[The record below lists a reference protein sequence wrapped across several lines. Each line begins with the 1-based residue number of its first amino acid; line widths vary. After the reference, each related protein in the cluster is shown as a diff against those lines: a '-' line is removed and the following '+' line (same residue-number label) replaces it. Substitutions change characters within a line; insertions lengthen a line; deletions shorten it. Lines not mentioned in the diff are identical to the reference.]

1 LLLLFCGEKK
11 RGGERALRPFVS
23 VVVPTYNRLYP
34 LAELLESLN
43 RQTYRYFEV
52 IVVNDGGERVD
63 DIVALYPELRVHLIH
78 CRDNVGHV
86 EARNIGVKAAKGE
99 LIMLC
104 DDDDILLP
112 CHIEQMVAEI
122 ADVDF
127 VYSDVEIFHYRIE
140 NGQRI
145 PTDRFLFAYEYD
157 REAMRKF
164 STYVPSG
171 SLYRKSIHDRLGYFD
186 PNVHHYWD
194 WDFFLRVSEAFRIK
208 RVAVASVLYAF
219 SNDGDNLSRQMS
231 DKRKMYLNRLSEKH
245 GLGNLPMKNFWLLL
259 DEPEVKKRRAES
271 KIVWDGTPM
280 ISRLWR
286 LKHV

>member
-1 LLLLFCGEKK
+1 LSS
-11 RGGERALRPFVS
+11 FVS
-23 VVVPTYNRLYP
+23 VVIPTYNRPHP
-34 LAELLESLN
+34 LAELLEALSW
-43 RQTYRYFEV
+43 QTYRHFEV
-52 IVVNDGGERVD
+52 VLVNDGGERID
-63 DIVALYPELRVHLIH
+63 DIVALYPELDVHLIH

-86 EARNIGVKAAKGE
+86 EARNIGVKAANGE

-104 DDDDILLP
+104 DDDDLLLP
-112 CHIEQMVAEI
+112 CHIEQMVSEI

-171 SLYRKSIHDRLGYFD
+171 SLYRKSIHDHLGYFD

-194 WDFFLRVSEAFRIK
+194 WDFFLRVSEEFRVK
-208 RVAVASVLYAF
+208 RVATASVLYAF

-231 DKRKMYLNRLSEKH
+231 DKRQMYLNRLSEKH

-259 DEPEVKKRRAES
+259 EEPEVKKRRAKS

-280 ISRLWR
+280 TSRLSR
-286 LKHV
+286 SKYHV

>member
-11 RGGERALRPFVS
+11 RGGERALRPLVS
-23 VVVPTYNRLYP
+23 VVVPTYNRPYP

-63 DIVALYPELRVHLIH
+63 DVVALYPELCIHLIH

-112 CHIEQMVAEI
+112 CHIEQMVSEI

-171 SLYRKSIHDRLGYFD
+171 SLYRKPIHNHLGYFD

-194 WDFFLRVSEAFRIK
+194 WDFFLRVSETFRIK

-231 DKRKMYLNRLSEKH
+231 DKRQMYLNRLSEKH
-245 GLGNLPMKNFWLLL
+245 GLGNLPIKNFWLLL

>member
-11 RGGERALRPFVS
+11 RGGERALRPLVS
-23 VVVPTYNRLYP
+23 VVVPTYNRPYP

-52 IVVNDGGERVD
+52 IVVNDGGEHVD
-63 DIVALYPELRVHLIH
+63 DVVALYPELCIHLIH

-112 CHIEQMVAEI
+112 CHIEQMVSEI

-171 SLYRKSIHDRLGYFD
+171 SLYRKPIHNHLGYFD

-194 WDFFLRVSEAFRIK
+194 WDFFLRVSETFRIK

-231 DKRKMYLNRLSEKH
+231 DKRQMYLNRLSEKH
-245 GLGNLPMKNFWLLL
+245 GLGNLPIKNFWLLL

>member
-11 RGGERALRPFVS
+11 RGGERALRPLVS
-23 VVVPTYNRLYP
+23 VVVPTYNRPYP

-63 DIVALYPELRVHLIH
+63 DVVALYPELCIHLIH

-112 CHIEQMVAEI
+112 CHIEQMVSEI

-171 SLYRKSIHDRLGYFD
+171 SLYRKPIHNHLGYFD

-194 WDFFLRVSEAFRIK
+194 WDFFLRVSETFRIK

-231 DKRKMYLNRLSEKH
+231 GKRQMYLNRLSEKH
-245 GLGNLPMKNFWLLL
+245 GLGNLPIKNFWLLL

>member
-1 LLLLFCGEKK
+1 LSS
-11 RGGERALRPFVS
+11 FVS
-23 VVVPTYNRLYP
+23 VVIPTYNRPHP
-34 LAELLESLN
+34 LAELLEVLSW
-43 RQTYRYFEV
+43 QTYRHFEV
-52 IVVNDGGERVD
+52 VLVNDGGERID
-63 DIVALYPELRVHLIH
+63 DIVALYPELDVHLIH

-86 EARNIGVKAAKGE
+86 EARNIGVKAANGE

-104 DDDDILLP
+104 DDDDLLLP
-112 CHIEQMVAEI
+112 CHIEQMVSEI

-171 SLYRKSIHDRLGYFD
+171 SLYRKSIHHHLGYFD

-194 WDFFLRVSEAFRIK
+194 WDFFLRVSEAFRVK
-208 RVAVASVLYAF
+208 RVATASVLYAF

-231 DKRKMYLNRLSEKH
+231 DKRQLYLNRLSEKH

-259 DEPEVKKRRAES
+259 EEPEVKKRRAKS
-271 KIVWDGTPM
+271 KIVWDGAPV
-280 ISRLWR
+280 ISRLSR
-286 LKHV
+286 SKYHV